1 MSHVYKLFRAPR
13 RGWPMEELFMAE
25 AVTDLGL
32 AGCAH
37 ARSASKRQM
46 LLVDRETLD
55 ALELSAGMMR
65 ENVTTEG
72 LNVNGLELGE
82 TLRVGEAL
90 VEVTM
95 ICTPCGLMD
104 KIRQGLRREIRGR
117 RGMLCRV
124 VQGGMIRPGDAIERV
139 PVTIGAATGSAANS
153 TAGS

>member
-1 MSHVYKLFRAPR
+1 MAQVHKLFRAPR
-13 RGWPMEELFMAE
+13 RGWPMEELFVAE
-25 AVTDLGL
+25 AVTDVGL

-37 ARSASKRQM
+37 ARPGSKRQ
-46 LLVDRETLD
+46 LLVMDRETLE
-55 ALELSAGMMR
+55 ALELLPGTIR

-82 TLRVGEAL
+82 TLRVGQAL
-90 VEVTM
+90 LEVTM

-124 VQGGMIRPGDAIERV
+124 LQGGVIRPGDVIERV
-139 PVTIGAATGSAANS
+139 PAALAAGR
-153 TAGS
+153 AV